1 MEFPTIAAASRAIAA
16 GQVSPVEL
24 TQACLDRI
32 ARHDGALHSFIR
44 TTPERA
50 LSDARAAEA
59 RHSAGAALGPL
70 DGIPIGHKDIYETAG
85 IPTTA
90 HSRLLQNH
98 VPEHDGAVVRR
109 LREAGTVML
118 GKLATHE
125 FAFGGPSFDLP
136 WPPVRN
142 PWDPSRFTAGSSSGT
157 GAAVAAGFILGG
169 TGSDTGGSIRGP
181 AALCGIAG
189 IKPTYGLCPRSG
201 ILPLAYSMDHA
212 GPMAWTVEDCALLL
226 QAMAGADPADPASA
240 HRPVPDFMPGLIGAP
255 GRGVAG
261 LRIGIVR
268 SWHEAE
274 NPVSPA
280 TLAGIE
286 AAADLF
292 RWLGAEVQDV
302 ALPSLEDFYACGFL
316 ILVTEAYAAHE
327 PWMRTRFNDYGELLR
342 DRMAL
347 GALVSGPD
355 YMQAVRRRRELCAEV
370 QAAMAGVD
378 LLLTAAAT
386 AEAPLIDQVPKWA
399 MFGPPSLTMPFNVT
413 GQPALSVCSGFGEG
427 GLPVSIQLA
436 GRPFEDATVLAAGMA
451 FEAGTGFRAR
461 RPSLSSPKLSSANLS
476 SLAAQPISAA

>member
-1 MEFPTIAAASRAIAA
+1 MEFPTIAAASRIIAA
-16 GQVSPVEL
+16 GQASPVDL
-24 TQACLDRI
+24 MQACLDRI

-44 TTPERA
+44 TTPEQA
-50 LSDARAAEA
+50 LADARAAEA
-59 RHSAGAALGPL
+59 RHRAGAALGPL
-70 DGIPIGHKDIYETAG
+70 DGIPIAHKDIYETAG

-90 HSRLLQNH
+90 HSRLLQDH
-98 VPEHDGAVVRR
+98 VPEHDGTVVRR

-136 WPPVRN
+136 WPPARN
-142 PWDPSRFTAGSSSGT
+142 PWDSARFTAGSSSGT

-189 IKPTYGLCPRSG
+189 IKPTYGLCPRTG

-226 QAMAGADPADPASA
+226 QAMAGPDPADPASA
-240 HRPVPDFMPGLIGAP
+240 HRPVPDFSAASAREI
-255 GRGVAG
+255 AG
-261 LRIGIVR
+261 LRIGVVR
-268 SWHEAE
+268 SWHEVE
-274 NPVSPA
+274 HPVSPA

-286 AAADLF
+286 GAADLF
-292 RWLGAEVQDV
+292 RSLGAEVRDV

-327 PWMRTRFNDYGELLR
+327 PWLQTRFNDYGELLR

-347 GALVSGPD
+347 GALVSGAD
-355 YMQAVRRRRELCAEV
+355 YVQAVRRRRELCASV

-378 LLLTAAAT
+378 LLLTAAVT
-386 AEAPLIDQVPKWA
+386 GEAPLIDQVPKWA
-399 MFGPPSLTMPFNVT
+399 MFGPPSLMMPFNVT
-413 GQPALSVCSGFGEG
+413 GQPALSVCSGYGEG
-427 GLPVSIQLA
+427 GMPVSIQLA

-451 FEAGTGFRAR
+451 FEAATGFRAR
-461 RPSLSSPKLSSANLS
+461 RPSLSSPGLSSPSLS
-476 SLAAQPISAA
+476 SPVTQPISAA